1 MININNI
8 LNSSS
13 IRNDVLMKRNKPLNN
28 IASKE
33 IDNYIEQIFIYRVKI
48 TPFSLKKGTLLSKKY
63 VIAPTRA

>member
-33 IDNYIEQIFIYRVKI
+33 IDNYIEQIFIYKLGNI
-48 TPFSLKKGTLLSKKY
+48 SGS
-63 VIAPTRA
+63 

>member
-8 LNSSS
+8 LNNSS

-33 IDNYIEQIFIYRVKI
+33 IDNYIE
-48 TPFSLKKGTLLSKKY
+48 
-63 VIAPTRA
+63 